1 MDKPSLNLVALSR
14 NPDGS
19 YPVQVNGQ
27 SSDPRNRESF
37 FKSVQWSADGT
48 ALFASSSANR
58 ICTFVLP
65 ETLLE
70 PREEPTRLKAQGT
83 LVLGESTSA
92 IAPCPYF
99 ALENPSTQVILTASN
114 DHPIHLHYA
123 FPQPL
128 SSDGSDTTPTS
139 SPTQP
144 PPLSSFRLIKHET
157 EAYLPITSL
166 IWPAPGTHFIAGT
179 TNRIAI
185 YDVSRPD
192 AMKSEPLLTIATI
205 PSTRHLSK
213 GNGIGMRGTVSALA
227 AQVREQGDAG
237 LVAAGTWTRH
247 LGLYD
252 LQRAGACVATW
263 GIADAAVEAGVGG
276 RGVMQ
281 IVWSPCGR
289 YLVVNERGASGLLV
303 YDLRGTNKLLAHL
316 TGRDGDTN
324 QRLSCDVFPGIESVG
339 GFEVWAGMKNGGVA
353 VWEGVGNQ
361 EGAAAPSWDW
371 KAHESSIGSTAMHMS
386 GSVLA
391 TCSGS
396 WKLADDDDGTA
407 TTDSSDESSSE
418 ESEADSGSETSSS
431 GSSSGS
437 SSASSSSSFN
447 SPFIV
452 EETSLKIWSI
462 GPGKPLDTNSSIEY
476 AEKPER

>member
-19 YPVQVNGQ
+19 YPVQANGQ
-27 SSDPRNRESF
+27 SSDPRNRDSF

-48 ALFASSSANR
+48 ALFTSSSANR

-70 PREEPTRLKAQGT
+70 PRQEPTRLKAQGT

-128 SSDGSDTTPTS
+128 SPDSSDTAPNPS
-139 SPTQP
+139 ATQP

-205 PSTRHLSK
+205 PSTRHISK

-263 GIADAAVEAGVGG
+263 GVSGAAAEVGVGG
-276 RGVMQ
+276 RGVVQ
-281 IVWSPCGR
+281 TVWSPCGR

-316 TGRDGDTN
+316 AGRDGDTN
-324 QRLSCDVFPGIESVG
+324 QRLSCDVFPGTESVG

-353 VWEGVGNQ
+353 VWDGVGNQ
-361 EGAAAPSWDW
+361 EGAVAPSWDW

-386 GSVLA
+386 GSVLV

-396 WKLADDDDGTA
+396 WKLSDEESTTA
-407 TTDSSDESSSE
+407 TDSSDESSSE
-418 ESEADSGSETSSS
+418 ESGSGSDSKSET
-431 GSSSGS
+431 SSSGS
-437 SSASSSSSFN
+437 SSASSSSSYG

-452 EETSLKIWSI
+452 EGTSLKIWSI
-462 GPGKPLDTNSSIEY
+462 GPGKPLHTDSPIEDSK
-476 AEKPER
+476 A